1 MVKDWRNRNFR
12 DDFYQSDIMTQAM
25 KEVVFPLDSDTPG
38 NGRRSHN
45 KKALLIYQ
53 FNVTSQ
59 KFIIDCFS
67 QPTLPSMV
75 YEIWMVY
82 LPIEEVVALLD
93 SGQPYHYL
101 KLGNIFLQPKNESDP
116 MAAIFNQ
123 HTTWVSGEVEYK
135 GRRCKRMAWFGTW
148 KSREA
153 EEIYKATVIWGRKNN
168 GGKRL
173 ASDLF
178 IEQLNCLGMVGYE
191 TWHAKFEEIKTWM

>member
-1 MVKDWRNRNFR
+1 MVKDWRNRTDR

-25 KEVVFPLDSDTPG
+25 KEVIFPLDSDTPG
-38 NGRRSHN
+38 NDRRSHN

-53 FNVTSQ
+53 FDVTSQ
-59 KFIIDCFS
+59 KLIIDCFS
-67 QPTLPSMV
+67 KPTLPSMV

-93 SGQPYHYL
+93 SGQPYQYL
-101 KLGNIFLQPKNESDP
+101 KLVNIFLQPKNKSDP

-123 HTTWVSGEVEYK
+123 HTTWISGEVEYK

-148 KSREA
+148 KSRKA
-153 EEIYKATVIWGRKNN
+153 EEIYKTTVIWGRKDN
-168 GGKRL
+168 GEKRL